1 MQERDTAH
9 TAYTYNAS
17 DSCRLCTKPLTA
29 FCENEHIAHV
39 TVNPRD
45 TPHVQMILPTMT
57 VYDALGKSTVNEGKV
72 NEVLSNYD
80 FDLVQE
86 GTRLLPDL

>member
-1 MQERDTAH
+1 
-9 TAYTYNAS
+9 
-17 DSCRLCTKPLTA
+17 
-29 FCENEHIAHV
+29 
-39 TVNPRD
+39 
-45 TPHVQMILPTMT
+45 MILPTMT